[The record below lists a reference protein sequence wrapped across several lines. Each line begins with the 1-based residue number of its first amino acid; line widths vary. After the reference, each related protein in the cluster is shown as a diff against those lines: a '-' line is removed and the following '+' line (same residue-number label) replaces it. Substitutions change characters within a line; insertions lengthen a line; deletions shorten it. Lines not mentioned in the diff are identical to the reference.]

1 MEQDYRLAEGEYRF
15 ACLVWA
21 NEPLGSGQL
30 VALANEALGWKKST
44 TYTVLKKLCERG
56 ILHNANGTVTALVK
70 QAQVQ
75 QEESAAVVQKSFGG
89 SLPRFVAA
97 FLNTSS
103 ISEEEAAAIRAM
115 LDDAPPPRQRRLNAA
130 CLLLNGKEKR
140 HDVQHPF
147 FCAVCRWHQYVRRP
161 AGAALPTV
169 VRAAAQAAG
178 TQQTAVPALA
188 GGRLRFLLPGG
199 IPVSI
204 RQPGSAAP
212 IQQAGAVV
220 QALTVPAGT
229 PGAGFA
235 GCGRQ
240 CHPARQHL

>member
-103 ISEEEAAAIRAM
+103 ISEEEAA
-115 LDDAPPPRQRRLNAA
+115 DDEYIDRINSIVRNKIAYSKAVLNYDYF
-130 CLLLNGKEKR
+130 KIV
-140 HDVQHPF
+140 D
-147 FCAVCRWHQYVRRP
+147 
-161 AGAALPTV
+161 
-169 VRAAAQAAG
+169 
-178 TQQTAVPALA
+178 
-188 GGRLRFLLPGG
+188 GG
-199 IPVSI
+199 
-204 RQPGSAAP
+204 
-212 IQQAGAVV
+212 
-220 QALTVPAGT
+220 
-229 PGAGFA
+229 
-235 GCGRQ
+235 
-240 CHPARQHL
+240 

>member
-56 ILHNANGTVTALVK
+56 ILLVK

-115 LDDAPPPRQRRLNAA
+115 LDDARRQDSDA
-130 CLLLNGKEKR
+130 
-140 HDVQHPF
+140 
-147 FCAVCRWHQYVRRP
+147 
-161 AGAALPTV
+161 
-169 VRAAAQAAG
+169 
-178 TQQTAVPALA
+178 
-188 GGRLRFLLPGG
+188 
-199 IPVSI
+199 
-204 RQPGSAAP
+204 
-212 IQQAGAVV
+212 
-220 QALTVPAGT
+220 
-229 PGAGFA
+229 
-235 GCGRQ
+235 
-240 CHPARQHL
+240 